1 MGYSPSKEIENIS
14 IIVIMHPN
22 KTNSSEISKIKT
34 KTNHYYKQLP
44 KTGTI
49 I

>member
-14 IIVIMHPN
+14 ITLIMHPN

-34 KTNHYYKQLP
+34 KKKKITTTNNYQRQER
-44 KTGTI
+44 
-49 I
+49 